1 MNLTLMVGLIIEKG
15 GKMKCVICH
24 SEDIEVKKV
33 KEEIKIGN
41 DIIFVPIEI
50 PVCNSCGERYYE
62 RKTLQN
68 LEEIEFRLK
77 NKEINV
83 KEVGKVLT
91 V

>member
-1 MNLTLMVGLIIEKG
+1 
-15 GKMKCVICH
+15 MKCVICH

-41 DIIFVPIEI
+41 DIVYVPIEI

-62 RKTLQN
+62 RKTLQK
-68 LEEIEFRLK
+68 LEETEFRLK
-77 NKEINV
+77 NKEISV

>member
-1 MNLTLMVGLIIEKG
+1 
-15 GKMKCVICH
+15 MKCVICH
-24 SEDIEVKKV
+24 SEDIEVKKI

-62 RKTLQN
+62 RKTLQK

>member
-1 MNLTLMVGLIIEKG
+1 
-15 GKMKCVICH
+15 MKCVICH

-41 DIIFVPIEI
+41 DIIYVPIEI

-68 LEEIEFRLK
+68 LEAIEFRLK
-77 NKEINV
+77 NKEISV
-83 KEVGKVLT
+83 KEIGKVLT

>member
-1 MNLTLMVGLIIEKG
+1 
-15 GKMKCVICH
+15 MKCVICN

-41 DIIFVPIEI
+41 DIIYVPIEI
-50 PVCNSCGERYYE
+50 PVCNSCGERYYD

>member
-1 MNLTLMVGLIIEKG
+1 
-15 GKMKCVICH
+15 MKCVICH
-24 SEDIEVKKV
+24 SEDIKVKKV
-33 KEEIKIGN
+33 KEVIKIGN
-41 DIIFVPIEI
+41 DIICVPIEI
-50 PVCNSCGERYYE
+50 PVCNSCGERYYD
-62 RKTLQN
+62 RKILQN

>member
-1 MNLTLMVGLIIEKG
+1 
-15 GKMKCVICH
+15 MKCVICH
-24 SEDIEVKKV
+24 SENIEIKKI

-62 RKTLQN
+62 RKTLQK
-68 LEEIEFRLK
+68 LEDIEFRLK
-77 NKEINV
+77 NKEIKV

>member
-1 MNLTLMVGLIIEKG
+1 
-15 GKMKCVICH
+15 MKCVICH

-91 V
+91 VQSRYF

>member
-1 MNLTLMVGLIIEKG
+1 
-15 GKMKCVICH
+15 MKCLICH

-41 DIIFVPIEI
+41 DIIYVPVEI
-50 PVCNSCGERYYE
+50 SVCNSCGERYYD

-77 NKEINV
+77 NKKIDV

>member
-1 MNLTLMVGLIIEKG
+1 
-15 GKMKCVICH
+15 MKCVICH

-41 DIIFVPIEI
+41 DIIYVPVEI
-50 PVCNSCGERYYE
+50 PVCNSCGERYYD

-77 NKEINV
+77 NKEITV

>member
-1 MNLTLMVGLIIEKG
+1 
-15 GKMKCVICH
+15 MKCVICH

-33 KEEIKIGN
+33 KEEIRIYN
-41 DIIFVPIEI
+41 DIIFVPVEI
-50 PVCNSCGERYYE
+50 PVCNSCGERYYD
-62 RKTLQN
+62 RKALQN
-68 LEEIEFRLK
+68 LEETEFRLR

>member
-1 MNLTLMVGLIIEKG
+1 
-15 GKMKCVICH
+15 MKCVICH

-50 PVCNSCGERYYE
+50 PVCNSCGERYYD

-68 LEEIEFRLK
+68 LEEMEFRLK